1 MKLLIAGD
9 FSPKYRISELIEE
22 GNADS
27 LFEGIKS
34 VIEESDYSIV
44 NFETVV
50 ADSSDKPIYKCGPN
64 LSCTPKA
71 VDLIQRVGFD
81 CVTLANNHFRDFGD
95 SAIAKTIRMFDEK
108 KIDYV
113 GGGVN
118 LSESQRVL
126 IKHFG
131 DVKVGIVN
139 ICESEFSIAKPFRA
153 GSAPIDTFANY
164 KQIKEAKQKADKVI
178 VIIHGGHE
186 HFQYPSKRMKYLYRY
201 FVEIGADA
209 VINHHQHCF
218 SGYEIYKESPII
230 YGLGNFMFDN
240 PKQRNSD
247 WNNGYMVR
255 MNIEKEKTVTFEVLP
270 YTQCNENPTIFPIS
284 GRELKEFE
292 KKISSINHI
301 IQDDNV
307 LEQKFTSFMIQKKRA
322 VIGALAPYS
331 SDYVRAAAGRG
342 WVPQFLSNSR
352 VACLYNY
359 LICESQRDCTLK
371 FLEDIIDKKL

>member
-1 MKLLIAGD
+1 MKLLVAGD
-9 FSPKYRISELIEE
+9 FSPKYRIIGLIEE
-22 GNADS
+22 DNADS
-27 LFEGIKS
+27 LFEKIKLI
-34 VIEESDYSIV
+34 IEESDYSIV

-71 VDLIQRVGFD
+71 VDLIKRVGFD

-95 SAIAKTIRMFDEK
+95 SAIAKTISLFNEK
-108 KIDYV
+108 ELDYV

-118 LSESQRVL
+118 LTESQKVL
-126 IKHFG
+126 IKNFE

-139 ICESEFSIAKPFRA
+139 ICESEFSIARSNRA
-153 GSAPIDTFANY
+153 GCAPIDTFANY
-164 KQIKEAKQKADKVI
+164 MQIKEAKRKVDKVV

-186 HFQYPSKRMKYLYRY
+186 HYQYPSKRMKYLYRY

-218 SGYEIYKESPII
+218 SGYEVYNDCPIV
-230 YGLGNFMFDN
+230 YGLGNFLFDN

-247 WNNGYMVR
+247 WNNGYLVR
-255 MNIEKEKTVTFEVLP
+255 MNIEKEKPITFQVFP
-270 YTQCNENPTIFPIS
+270 YTQCNENPTILPLF
-284 GRELKEFE
+284 GDDLKVFE
-292 KKISSINHI
+292 RTISSINST

-307 LEQKFTSFMIQKKRA
+307 LDQKLTSFMEYKKRA

-331 SDYVRAAAGRG
+331 NDYVRAAAGRG
-342 WVPQFLSNSR
+342 WIPQFLSKSR

-371 FLEDIIDKKL
+371 FLEHIIEK

>member
-9 FSPKYRISELIEE
+9 FSPKYRTIEHIEE
-22 GNADS
+22 GNADF
-27 LFEGIKS
+27 LFEKIKPI
-34 VIEESDYSIV
+34 IEESDYSIL

-71 VDLIQRVGFD
+71 VDLIKRIGFD

-95 SAIAKTIRMFDEK
+95 SAIAKTIRLFDEREL
-108 KIDYV
+108 DYV
-113 GGGVN
+113 GGGIN
-118 LSESQRVL
+118 LAESQRVL

-131 DVKVGIVN
+131 DVKVSIVN
-139 ICESEFSIAKPFRA
+139 ICESEFSIAKSFRA

-164 KQIKEAKQKADKVI
+164 MQIKEAKQKADKVV

-186 HFQYPSKRMKYLYRY
+186 HFRYPSKRMKYLYRY

-218 SGYEIYKESPII
+218 SGYETYNDSPIV

-247 WNNGYMVR
+247 WNNGYLVR
-255 MNIEKEKTVTFEVLP
+255 MNVEIAKPITFDVLP
-270 YTQCNENPTIFPIS
+270 YTQCNENPTISLLS
-284 GRELKEFE
+284 GQDLIEFQ
-292 KKISSINHI
+292 KTVSSINDVI
-301 IQDDNV
+301 LDDNA
-307 LEQKFTSFMIQKKRA
+307 LEQKFSSFMKRKKRA
-322 VIGALAPYS
+322 VIAALAPYS
-331 SDYVRAAAGRG
+331 NDYVRAVAGRG
-342 WVPQFLSNSR
+342 WIPQFLSKSR
-352 VACLYNY
+352 AACLYNY

-371 FLEDIIDKKL
+371 FLEYIINK